1 MKKKLLVMILMLLP
15 FMVQGQQNVT
25 VSPLPQKA
33 TWGGKAFNKAEKFY
47 LVGADRADSD
57 AVELLAAKLDIL
69 GVNDKADAKK
79 FPQAKAIILGE
90 EGDKAVKKY
99 KKQIPDRAEGYYL
112 QITPDQIV
120 IAGKDEAG
128 TFYGLQSLLQ
138 IMSRPEVAQC
148 EITDWPSVSCR
159 GVIEGFYGNPWSHK
173 DRLRQFDFY
182 GQHKMNIYVYGPK
195 DDPYH
200 RAKWREPYPEKEAA
214 LLRELVE
221 AAHRNKVQFVWAIH
235 PGGDIKWNK
244 TDSVAVVD
252 KLEKMYALGIRTFAV
267 FFDDI
272 WGEGA
277 KGDKQAGLLN
287 YVTDE
292 FVRKHTDV
300 EPLIMCPTQYNKAW
314 SGGDYLPTLGTKMY
328 PEVRIMWTGNSV
340 VDMIEKNDMEWIN
353 GQIRRKAFIWL
364 NYPVNDYCQ
373 SRLLMGKTYGNGK
386 DIYDMVSG
394 FCSNPME
401 YAEASKVSLYSIA
414 DYTWNM
420 PAYDAESS
428 WKRSLRA
435 LMPTSPLAFAAFCQ
449 NNIDLGKTGHG
460 LRREGES
467 QLFAEKKVKPAF
479 YFTTMTT
486 AADALLA
493 DSVNQP
499 EMLAEIG
506 PWVESM
512 RLLGQR
518 GLQVLQM
525 EHYLNQAD
533 SVAFIGAYRRLQA
546 IEQAQKAIVSRNFE
560 GSIVKAKPVVS
571 GDVVTP
577 WINTKAN
584 ELVKAYRKQYAYGR
598 EFFPQQVIEDGQY
611 FIKAGGKFLTDVQA
625 ATDRTGDHPV
635 FVADR
640 DNINPQRQQ
649 WFIELVPSTGR
660 YKITNV
666 QDGRYVNE
674 RGTFWKDKNLNPFEA
689 EWHTFVIA
697 KTQDGKFTVQCGGN
711 AGKGYWNV
719 KEDRI
724 ENQKEPAAFE
734 IVPANK

>member
-1 MKKKLLVMILMLLP
+1 MLMLLP
-15 FMVQGQQNVT
+15 VLVQAQQHVT
-25 VSPLPQKA
+25 LSPLPQKIS
-33 TWGGKAFNKAEKFY
+33 WGGKAFSNAQKFY
-47 LVGADRADSD
+47 IVGANRADSD
-57 AVELLAAKLDIL
+57 AVELLAAKLDIV
-69 GVNDKADAKK
+69 GVNEKVDTKK
-79 FPQAKAIILGE
+79 FPLAKPIILGE
-90 EGDKAVKKY
+90 EGDKAVKKF
-99 KKQIPDRAEGYYL
+99 KKLIPAKAEGYYL
-112 QITPDQIV
+112 QVTADQIV
-120 IAGKDEAG
+120 VAGKDNNG
-128 TFYGLQSLLQ
+128 TYYGVQSLLQ
-138 IMSRPEVAQC
+138 VMSKTEVMQC

-182 GQHKMNIYVYGPK
+182 GQNKMNIYVYGPK

-214 LLRELVE
+214 LLGELVQ

-244 TDSVAVVD
+244 ADSVAVVE

-314 SGGDYLPTLGTKMY
+314 SGGDYLPTLGSKMY

-353 GQIRRKAFIWL
+353 GQIKRKAFIWL

-386 DIYDMVSG
+386 DIYDLVSG

-420 PAYDAESS
+420 PAYDSESS
-428 WKRSLRA
+428 WKRSLHA

-449 NNIDLGKTGHG
+449 NNVDLGKTGHG

-467 QLFAEKKVKPAF
+467 LPFAENKIKPAF
-479 YFTTMTT
+479 YFAAMSA

-499 EMLAEIG
+499 EMLAEIA

-518 GLQVLQM
+518 GLRTLEM
-525 EHYLNQAD
+525 ERYLGQND
-533 SVAFIGAYRRLQA
+533 TVAFIGAYRRQQT
-546 IEQAQKAIVSRNFE
+546 IEAAQKRIVSRDFQ

-577 WINTKAN
+577 WIVEKVNALIKEYKKKHT
-584 ELVKAYRKQYAYGR
+584 YGL
-598 EFFPQQVIEDGQY
+598 EYFPKQVIEDGQY
-611 FIKAGGKFLTDVQA
+611 FIKAGGKFLTDMQA
-625 ATDRTGDHPV
+625 SPDRTGDHPV
-635 FVADR
+635 FVAER
-640 DNINPQRQQ
+640 DTINPQRQQ
-649 WFIELVPSTGR
+649 WYLELIATTGR

-666 QDGRYVNE
+666 QDGRYINE
-674 RGTFWKDKNLNPFEA
+674 RGTFWKDKNNNPYDA
-689 EWHTFVIA
+689 DWHTYILT
-697 KTQDGKFTVQCGGN
+697 KTQDGKFTIQCADRG
-711 AGKGYWNV
+711 GKGFFNV
-719 KEDRI
+719 EGDHLVNHKE
-724 ENQKEPAAFE
+724 AAVFE
-734 IVPANK
+734 IIPANK

>member
-1 MKKKLLVMILMLLP
+1 M
-15 FMVQGQQNVT
+15 
-25 VSPLPQKA
+25 
-33 TWGGKAFNKAEKFY
+33 
-47 LVGADRADSD
+47 
-57 AVELLAAKLDIL
+57 
-69 GVNDKADAKK
+69 
-79 FPQAKAIILGE
+79 
-90 EGDKAVKKY
+90 
-99 KKQIPDRAEGYYL
+99 
-112 QITPDQIV
+112 
-120 IAGKDEAG
+120 
-128 TFYGLQSLLQ
+128 
-138 IMSRPEVAQC
+138 
-148 EITDWPSVSCR
+148 
-159 GVIEGFYGNPWSHK
+159 
-173 DRLRQFDFY
+173 
-182 GQHKMNIYVYGPK
+182 
-195 DDPYH
+195 
-200 RAKWREPYPEKEAA
+200 
-214 LLRELVE
+214 
-221 AAHRNKVQFVWAIH
+221 QFVWAIH

-486 AADALLA
+486 AAAALLA

>member
-1 MKKKLLVMILMLLP
+1 MKKKLLLMTLMLLP
-15 FMVQGQQNVT
+15 LFVQGQQRT
-25 VSPLPQKA
+25 VLSPLPQKIS
-33 TWGGKAFNKAEKFY
+33 WGGKAFTNAEKFY
-47 LVGADRADSD
+47 IVGANRADGD
-57 AVELLAAKLDIL
+57 AVELLADKLDIL
-69 GVNDKADAKK
+69 GVNDKVDEKK
-79 FPQAKAIILGE
+79 FPQAKAIIMGE
-90 EGDKAVKKY
+90 IEDKAVKKY
-99 KKQIPDRAEGYYL
+99 KKLIPERAEGYYL
-112 QITPDQIV
+112 KIAADQIV
-120 IAGKDEAG
+120 LAGKDNSG
-128 TFYGLQSLLQ
+128 TYYGAQSLVQLLSQ
-138 IMSRPEVAQC
+138 PEVMQC

-182 GQHKMNIYVYGPK
+182 GQNKMNIYVYGPK

-221 AAHRNKVQFVWAIH
+221 AAHKNKVQFVWAIH

-244 TDSVAVVD
+244 TDSVNVVE
-252 KLEKMYALGIRTFAV
+252 KLEKMYALGVRTFAV

-292 FVRKHTDV
+292 FVRKHQDV

-314 SGGDYLPTLGTKMY
+314 SGGDYLSTLGSKMY

-353 GQIRRKAFIWL
+353 GQIQRKAFIWL

-420 PAYDAESS
+420 PAYESESS
-428 WKRSLRA
+428 WQRSLRA
-435 LMPTSPLAFAAFCQ
+435 LMPTSVEAFSYFCL
-449 NNIDLGKTGHG
+449 NNIDLGKTAHG

-467 QLFAEKKVKPAF
+467 LPFAENKIKPAF
-479 YFTTMTT
+479 YFAAMSA

-499 EMLAEIG
+499 EMLAEIA

-518 GLQVLQM
+518 GLRTLEM
-525 EHYLNQAD
+525 ERYLGQND
-533 SVAFIGAYRRLQA
+533 TVAFIGAYRRQQT
-546 IEQAQKAIVSRNFE
+546 IEAAQKRIVSRDFQ

-577 WINTKAN
+577 WIVEKVNALIKEYKKKHT
-584 ELVKAYRKQYAYGR
+584 YGL
-598 EFFPQQVIEDGQY
+598 EYFPKQVIEDGQY
-611 FIKAGGKFLTDVQA
+611 FIKAGGKFLTDLQA
-625 ATDRTGDHPV
+625 GADRTGDHPV
-635 FVADR
+635 FVAER
-640 DNINPQRQQ
+640 DTINPQRQQ
-649 WFIELVPSTGR
+649 WYIELIPSTGR
-660 YKITNV
+660 YKLTNV
-666 QDGRYVNE
+666 QDGRYINE
-674 RGTFWKDKNLNPFEA
+674 RGTFWKDKNNNPYDA
-689 EWHTFVIA
+689 AWHTYIFA
-697 KTQDGKFTVQCGGN
+697 KTKDGKFTIQCADRGGR
-711 AGKGYWNV
+711 GYFNV
-719 KEDRI
+719 EGDHLV
-724 ENQKEPAAFE
+724 NQKEPATFE
-734 IVPANK
+734 IIPANK